1 MENQDKDI
9 EIHAIRFDARIW
21 KADDAV
27 KWLDDNEF
35 RTHFY
40 RRSPDYSGHFITYDQ
55 RSKTRYKSF
64 KYLKNDEGIT
74 IVFGYLRPNKKKA
87 K

>member
-1 MENQDKDI
+1 MENQDKNI
-9 EIHAIRFDARIW
+9 EIYAIRFDGRIW
-21 KADDAV
+21 NADNAV
-27 KWLDDNEF
+27 KWLEINNF

-40 RRSPDYSGHFITYDQ
+40 RRSPDYSSHFITYDQ

-64 KYLKNDEGIT
+64 KYLKNDDGIT
-74 IVFGYLRPNKKKA
+74 IIFGYLRDGKIKA

>member
-1 MENQDKDI
+1 MENQEKHI
-9 EIHAIRFDARIW
+9 EIHAIRFDARLW
-21 KADDAV
+21 NANESSR
-27 KWLDDNEF
+27 WLDENQF

-40 RRSPDYSGHFITYDQ
+40 KRSPDYSGHFITYDQ

-64 KYLKNDEGIT
+64 KYLKSDDGIT
-74 IVFGYLRPNKKKA
+74 IVFGYLRPNKQKA

>member
-1 MENQDKDI
+1 MDNQDKHI
-9 EIHAIRFDARIW
+9 EIYAIRFDGRIW
-21 KADDAV
+21 GADDAV
-27 KWLDDNEF
+27 KWLETNKF

-40 RRSPDYSGHFITYDQ
+40 RRSPDYSSHFITYDQ
-55 RSKTRYKSF
+55 RSKSRYKSF

-74 IVFGYLRPNKKKA
+74 VIFGYLRDGKIKA

>member
-1 MENQDKDI
+1 MENQEKHI

-21 KADDAV
+21 NADSAS
-27 KWLDDNEF
+27 KWLETNNF

-40 RRSPDYSGHFITYDQ
+40 RRSPDYSSYFITYDQ
-55 RSKTRYKSF
+55 RSKSRYKSF
-64 KYLKNDEGIT
+64 KYMKSDDGI
-74 IVFGYLRPNKKKA
+74 IIIFGYLRDGKIKA

>member
-1 MENQDKDI
+1 MENQDKHI

-21 KADDAV
+21 KHDDAV
-27 KWLDDNEF
+27 KWLDENQF
-35 RTHFY
+35 RTQFY
-40 RRSPDYSGHFITYDQ
+40 KRSPDYSGHFITYDQ

-64 KYLKNDEGIT
+64 KYLKSDDGIM
-74 IVFGYLRPNKKKA
+74 IVFGYLRPNKQKA